1 MATNY
6 LNNLNYPIIVNS
18 SVITNSDNK
27 DLLFLNS
34 KRTQNDLVKIS
45 NYINMVL
52 VPGFKSLTS
61 KPRYPY
67 DAVESGINGLTLVT
81 YPEEEGNDKFNTEL
95 YWKKENELEVG
106 RPCTVKESF
115 DYLQASLIDRIIE
128 IREST
133 VDVSS
138 LWEQIRCNAAN
149 LERVQKDSLGINHL
163 LECSTESTRNWSL
176 SKHLYE
182 ILTQVVEGHNLNLI
196 NELDDGS
203 EYPSLRISSSI
214 IEASLANTSVSIH
227 NDVFLVDP
235 VEGQTLVWNG
245 NAFVNNNIDYNNINN
260 VPEIP
265 DAVTS
270 INQLEGNIDFQNSEG
285 KILIV
290 ENGEIVANEY
300 VSGSNKFYTRES
312 NSDIEGL
319 GNVLNPQNY
328 FDPVRELAYR
338 KYSDSWEI
346 TGNKSKSDGLSL
358 VMAKFL
364 SSSPVTFQ
372 KFIPFTL
379 LGYDKDINLSNE
391 SALKNATKSSLE
403 DNNIIFSI
411 SLKDT
416 YNDKFGKKSWGKVL
430 GVSRED
436 ISFETEIAEDYL
448 IWNENSFVGVNPN
461 FEDLSW
467 KQQHPYSHVKRSGE
481 TLTMVLGDYNVG
493 DELVVAPKEIL
504 NSRGI
509 SNAVILMPKKY
520 FEEEDSGS
528 VGLERI
534 KNVFINS
541 DQNNLLENFT
551 FNEWAESLRGR
562 SIATVGAKLKRY
574 LSAGIEPFPLIQED
588 QNKLCSDLL
597 DIDTNY
603 LTGNT
608 YYSYIDALSIGVY
621 NFDVKNLTEANL
633 GSQSAAENARDFIK
647 RNSEL
652 SLAYVVLDI

>member
-115 DYLQASLIDRIIE
+115 DYLQANLIDRIVE

-133 VDVSS
+133 VDMSS

-149 LERVQKDSLGINHL
+149 LERVQKDALGINHL

-182 ILTQVVEGHNLNLI
+182 ILTQVIEGHDPNLI

-203 EYPSLRISSSI
+203 EYPSLTISNEI

-235 VEGQTLVWNG
+235 QEGQSLVWNG
-245 NAFVNNNIDYNNINN
+245 NAFVNNNIDYNNIDN

-265 DAVTS
+265 EAVTS
-270 INQLEGNIDFQNSEG
+270 INQLEGEVDFENSEG
-285 KILIV
+285 KILTV
-290 ENGEIVANEY
+290 ENGKIVANEY
-300 VSGSNKFYTRES
+300 ISGTNKFYTRES

-319 GNVLNPQNY
+319 ESVLNPQDY
-328 FDPVRELAYR
+328 FDPVRELAY
-338 KYSDSWEI
+338 KKSTDSWGI

-358 VMAKFL
+358 VM
-364 SSSPVTFQ
+364 SSVASINPLQFRKYIPYTFV
-372 KFIPFTL
+372 
-379 LGYDKDINLSNE
+379 GYDPLGT
-391 SALKNATKSSLE
+391 AFVPQFLRYGTVSSLE
-403 DNNIIFSI
+403 DRNIIFSI
-411 SLKDT
+411 PLK
-416 YNDKFGKKSWGKVL
+416 YNFNGKIGKKSWGKTL

-436 ISFETEIAEDYL
+436 ISFEKETGEEYL
-448 IWNENSFVGVNPN
+448 LWTGSVYVGVNPN
-461 FEDLSW
+461 FEDRSW
-467 KQQHPYSHVKRSGE
+467 KQTNPLTHIKRSGE
-481 TLTMVLGDYNVG
+481 TLIMVLGDYNIG

-504 NSRGI
+504 SSRGI
-509 SNAVILMPKKY
+509 YDVIAMPKIY
-520 FEEEDSGS
+520 FQEEDIGVAVFDS
-528 VGLERI
+528 LR
-534 KNVFINS
+534 NVFINS
-541 DQNNLLENFT
+541 NQNNLLGNFT
-551 FNEWAESLRGR
+551 FDEWSESLRGK
-562 SIATVGAKLKRY
+562 SIATVGSKMKRY
-574 LSAGIEPFPLIQED
+574 LPAGVEPFPLIQEEE
-588 QNKLCSDLL
+588 NKLCSDLL

-603 LTGNT
+603 ENGNT
-608 YYSYIDALSIGVY
+608 YYSYIDALSIGIY
-621 NFDVKNLTEANL
+621 GFDVKNLTEANL
-633 GSQSAAENARDFIK
+633 GSQSAAENARNFIK
-647 RNSEL
+647 RHSEL

>member
-18 SVITNSDNK
+18 SVITNADNK

-34 KRTQNDLVKIS
+34 KRTQSDLVKIS

-67 DAVESGINGLTLVT
+67 DAIESGINGLTLVT

-95 YWKKENELEVG
+95 YWKKENDLETG

-149 LERVQKDSLGINHL
+149 LERVQKDALGINHL
-163 LECSTESTRNWSL
+163 LECSTDATRNWSL

-182 ILTQVVEGHNLNLI
+182 ILTQVVQGHNLNLI

-203 EYPSLRISSSI
+203 EYPSLSISNEI
-214 IEASLANTSVSIH
+214 IETSLANTSVSIH

-235 VEGQTLVWNG
+235 IEGQSLVWNG

-260 VPEIP
+260 TPEIP
-265 DAVTS
+265 EAVTS
-270 INQLEGNIDFQNSEG
+270 INQLEGEVDFQNSEG
-285 KILIV
+285 KILTV
-290 ENGEIVANEY
+290 ENGKIVANEY

-319 GNVLNPQNY
+319 GNLLNPQNY

-358 VMAKFL
+358 VTTNLL
-364 SSSPVTFQ
+364 STDPILFE
-372 KFIPFTL
+372 KYIPFTL
-379 LGYDKDINLSNE
+379 LGYNELVNLTNE
-391 SALKNATKSSLE
+391 NALKASTRSNLE
-403 DNNIIFSI
+403 DNNIVYST
-411 SLKDT
+411 SLKNT
-416 YNDKFGKKSWGKVL
+416 YKDKFGKKRWGKVL

-448 IWNENSFVGVNPN
+448 IWNENSFIGVNPS
-461 FEDLSW
+461 FENLTW
-467 KQQHPYSHVKRSGE
+467 KQQHPYSHVKRGGE
-481 TLTMVLGDYNVG
+481 TLIMILGDYNVG
-493 DELVVAPKEIL
+493 DELVIAPKEIL
-504 NSRGI
+504 LSRGI
-509 SNAVILMPKKY
+509 SNAVIAMPKNY
-520 FEEEDSGS
+520 FQEEDFGS
-528 VGLERI
+528 TGLDLIRS
-534 KNVFINS
+534 VFINS
-541 DQNNLLENFT
+541 VSNNLLDNFT
-551 FNEWAESLRGR
+551 FEEWSESLRSK
-562 SIATVGAKLKRY
+562 SIATVGSKLKRY
-574 LSAGIEPFPLIQED
+574 LNAGVEPFPLIQED

-597 DIDTNY
+597 DIDPNY
-603 LTGNT
+603 STGTT

-621 NFDVKNLTEANL
+621 GFDVKNLTASNL
-633 GSQSAAENARDFIK
+633 GSQSAAENARNFIK